1 MSEAASSHPNSSF
14 MVNTQV
20 GPSRLPLEVYHLS
33 HDLRGPLNAVL
44 GFCELMLEEI
54 EGPINDI
61 QRADLTAIY
70 HSALNL
76 LTLIS
81 NMVDLS
87 KLEANRL
94 TCDFAPVEIKPVID
108 EIVADDLGPI
118 KSEQPPQI
126 VAYLPPTLPPIWAD
140 RERVRQMLKGLLRFA
155 AKHQQEGDIHL
166 TALREEGMVTFRV
179 DIVAVH
185 FSPEEVE
192 DLFNLAVHIDSAGR
206 SELGRGGLDLPLA
219 RFLAEKHQ
227 GRAWARRQKNGRL
240 GLYISLPI
248 SETLKG

>member
-1 MSEAASSHPNSSF
+1 MSDAAPPHPNSF
-14 MVNTQV
+14 TVNTQV
-20 GPSRLPLEVYHLS
+20 GPSRPPLEVYHLS

-70 HSALNL
+70 QSALNL

-87 KLEANRL
+87 KLEADRL

-108 EIVADDLGPI
+108 EIVANDLGPL
-118 KSEQPPQI
+118 KSDQPVQL

-155 AKHQQEGDIHL
+155 AKQQQKGDIHL

-179 DIVAVH
+179 DITAPH
-185 FSPEEVE
+185 LPPEEVE
-192 DLFNLAVHIDSAGR
+192 ELFDLAVHVDSAGR
-206 SELGRGGLDLPLA
+206 TELGRGGLDLPLA
-219 RFLAEKHQ
+219 RLLAEKHQ

-240 GLYISLPI
+240 GLYVSLPVHK
-248 SETLKG
+248 TAPG